1 MAAKV
6 RRNDTVQV
14 MTGKD
19 KGRRGE
25 VRSVLTKEGR
35 VVVNGANLVKKHRR
49 ARSQMEPSQ
58 ILVVEAPLHASNVRV
73 VCRSCNNPVRVGF
86 RLLEDGKKVRYCKK
100 CNEAID

>member
-19 KGRRGE
+19 KGRRGD
-25 VRSVLTKEGR
+25 VRSVRTKEGR
-35 VVVNGANLVKKHRR
+35 VIVTGANMVKKHRR
-49 ARSQMEPSQ
+49 ARSQLEPSQ

-73 VCRSCNNPVRVGF
+73 VCKSCDQAVRVGF
-86 RLLEDGKKVRYCKK
+86 RMLEDGRKVRYCKK